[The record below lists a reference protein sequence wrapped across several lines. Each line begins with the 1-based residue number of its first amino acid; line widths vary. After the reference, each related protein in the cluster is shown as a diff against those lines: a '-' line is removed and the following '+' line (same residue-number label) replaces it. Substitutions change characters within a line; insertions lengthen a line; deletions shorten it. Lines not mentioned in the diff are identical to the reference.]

1 MVSNEV
7 FVGANAQVGFCPEL
21 DLFFPKGDIDN
32 ATKTTF
38 TLSSGQQADTLLVAD
53 LYAGCM
59 AKVDRDNTDNETE
72 YRMIVSN
79 TTNTVTLDAAVTS
92 SGTNTHNLTIMAFG
106 APAYAKKTS
115 GGSPLIQSD
124 NWVGLVNTFTPP
136 NVEVEMKQLNLAV
149 AGGRNFDYQYKGAE
163 TVSGGSLDLSLNNGS
178 WLYYALGKI
187 TNLAVTAGGSG
198 SHSGAA
204 GSQNGIGFT
213 VGSASGRKVV
223 RVIGRNMYPEIFV
236 GSDGSG
242 EDIVD
247 PATVPFNDNGAT
259 FSYTI
264 EEADNDVL
272 PSFALDV
279 VYRKAGSRTTSS
291 ALDSLT
297 PNENMYSRI
306 FTGCQVNS
314 LALNFEEGQELKSSV
329 ELVTRRAFD
338 APNGYIPLG
347 GNGADLSAPSNTS
360 GGTGMHNYSAT
371 LTDNYPFL
379 FSDGSITLFG
389 QSMARIKTGSLTIA
403 NNLTPQRFIGNYNR
417 QTMSAHIPGQRT
429 YELSLTMLITDTKL
443 WDEMRSANESTGTL
457 RLKFEKDSGEKIDL
471 QFADYTI
478 NSVNVPF
485 PEDKGAVEVEVT
497 ASARTLSSCNY
508 TGKWAIY
515 NIGGQATGN

>member
-21 DLFFPKGDIDN
+21 DLFFPTGDIDN
-32 ATKTTF
+32 ATKLIF
-38 TLSSGQQADTLLVAD
+38 TLSSGQQGDTLLVPD

-59 AKVDRDNTDNETE
+59 AKVDLNNSDAQTE
-72 YRMIVSN
+72 YRTIV
-79 TTNTVTLDAAVTS
+79 TNTANTITLDAPTTS
-92 SGTNTHNLTIMAFG
+92 SGSGTHNLTIMAFG
-106 APAYAKKTS
+106 APAYAKKS
-115 GGSPLIQSD
+115 GSTARIQSD

-187 TNLAVTAGGSG
+187 TNLSVTAGASG
-198 SHSGAA
+198 SNSGVS

-213 VGSASGRKVV
+213 VGTGSSRKVV
-223 RVIGRNMYPEIFV
+223 RVIGQNMYPEIFD
-236 GSDGSG
+236 GSDASG
-242 EDIVD
+242 EDIVS
-247 PATVPFNDNGAT
+247 PANVPFNDNGAT

-264 EEADNDVL
+264 DEADNDVL

-279 VYRKAGSRTTSS
+279 VYRKSGSTSAAS
-291 ALDSLT
+291 AVDALT

-314 LALNFEEGQELKSSV
+314 LAMNFEEGQELKSSV

-338 APNGYIPLG
+338 APNGYLPLG
-347 GNGADLSAPSNTS
+347 GNGADLTAPSNTS
-360 GGTGMHNYSAT
+360 GGSGMHNYSAT

-389 QSMARIKTGSLTIA
+389 QSMARVKAGSLTIA
-403 NNLTPQRFIGNYNR
+403 NNLTGVRYIGNYNR

-457 RLKFEKDSGEKIDL
+457 QLKFEKDSGEKIDL

-478 NSVNVPF
+478 NSVSVPF